1 MPTSLVS
8 LLWPTLVTIAGRV
21 DLPSLSPCPGPRVK
35 NFPMLR
41 QDYKMLVR
49 SLVGFSDGL
58 GFWFTCISN
67 AAAAA
72 SLAQLIEHALRK
84 RMVTGSIPVG
94 GYVAARMHR
103 SPACN

>member
-1 MPTSLVS
+1 
-8 LLWPTLVTIAGRV
+8 
-21 DLPSLSPCPGPRVK
+21 
-35 NFPMLR
+35 
-41 QDYKMLVR
+41 MLVR

-58 GFWFTCISN
+58 GFWVTCISN

-72 SLAQLIEHALRK
+72 ASLAQLVEHALRK

-103 SPACN
+103 RPACNWIKVQQKFSTLAACPASCLQ